1 MCYRTIFV
9 DRFNAVSLN
18 FLKMRNQVRAHWF
31 ILHHEHLKVVK
42 FIRSISVNG
51 GLWCRETQLT
61 FFAFFKSLSLSLS
74 APPPHSS
81 FIHYSTSSS
90 CMYTYFQEKIWY
102 TCIKNTCKLN
112 WKIKLSPPNMVN
124 QTEVNLSTCH
134 QDRWHDG
141 LFSTYNIRLFI
152 STPTTPLK
160 NEPRRQFITGEKTWC
175 DERSLNVDQKLL
187 RKHLIKKMYI
197 DELKDS
203 SS

>member
-51 GLWCRETQLT
+51 GLSCRETQLT
-61 FFAFFKSLSLSLS
+61 FFAFFKSLSLS
-74 APPPHSS
+74 APPPPIPHL
-81 FIHYSTSSS
+81 STTAHPHHA
-90 CMYTYFQEKIWY
+90 CTHIFKEKIWY

-134 QDRWHDG
+134 QDRWHDS

-160 NEPRRQFITGEKTWC
+160 NEPRRQFITGEKNLMWWTFSK
-175 DERSLNVDQKLL
+175 RGPKI
-187 RKHLIKKMYI
+187 IKKA
-197 DELKDS
+197 S
-203 SS
+203 H